1 LSKLKYLLDVN
12 VLIALTEEA
21 HVHHRAATEWFD
33 TPGLNWGLCAFSEA
47 GFLRLTAHSKVGR
60 ITVAEASA
68 VLAALTNHRGYRFWP
83 ISAGWAALAPPFQE
97 RVFGHQQ
104 ITDAYLLGL
113 AIKENGVLVTT
124 DKAIKFLAGAQYSK
138 NVLVLESGSV
148 SNA

>member
-1 LSKLKYLLDVN
+1 LSNPKYLLDVN

-21 HVHHRAATEWFD
+21 HVHHQAVTEWFN
-33 TPGLNWGLCAFSEA
+33 TTGLNWGLCAFSEA

-68 VLAALTNHRGYRFWP
+68 VLAALENHPGYRYWP
-83 ISAGWAALAPPFQE
+83 ISVGWSTLAAPFQE

-113 AIKENGVLVTT
+113 AVKENGVLVTL
-124 DKAIKFLAGAQYSK
+124 DKAIQYLAGARYSK
-138 NVLVLESGSV
+138 NVLVLESFSK
-148 SNA
+148 